1 MNTLAPAYNN
11 TQLILA
17 SFLTALQMFVVA
29 AFFNQLTQTY
39 SIIIIINSMILPL
52 LMAKKT
58 PRRMDNLISL
68 LSTVVII
75 AVLGFF
81 LAWLTTLVLPRT
93 LIDENP
99 VILDILSK
107 LVALSVSL
115 PPSILPFSFSLVLL
129 VVLFSEKE

>member
-1 MNTLAPAYNN
+1 MNALAPAYNN

-39 SIIIIINSMILPL
+39 SIIIILNSMILPL
-52 LMAKKT
+52 IMAKKT
-58 PRRMDNLISL
+58 PRRMDNLIPL
-68 LSTVVII
+68 LTTLIKI

-81 LAWLTTLVLPRT
+81 LAWLTTIVLPRT

-99 VILDILSK
+99 LILDSLSK

-129 VVLFSEKE
+129 VVLFNEKE

>member
-1 MNTLAPAYNN
+1 MNALAPAYNN

-39 SIIIIINSMILPL
+39 SIIIILNSMILPL
-52 LMAKKT
+52 IMAKKT

-68 LSTVVII
+68 LTTVIKI

-81 LAWLTTLVLPRT
+81 LAWLTTIVLPRT

-99 VILDILSK
+99 VILDSLSK
-107 LVALSVSL
+107 VVALLVSL

-129 VVLFSEKE
+129 VVLFSEKK

>member
-1 MNTLAPAYNN
+1 MNALAPAYNN

-39 SIIIIINSMILPL
+39 SIIIILNSMILPL
-52 LMAKKT
+52 IMAKKT
-58 PRRMDNLISL
+58 PRRMDNLIPL
-68 LSTVVII
+68 LTTVIKI

-81 LAWLTTLVLPRT
+81 LAWLTTIVLPRT

-99 VILDILSK
+99 VILDSLSK

-129 VVLFSEKE
+129 VVLFSEKK

>member
-1 MNTLAPAYNN
+1 MNALAPAYNN
-11 TQLILA
+11 TQLTLA
-17 SFLTALQMFVVA
+17 SLLTALQMFVVA

-39 SIIIIINSMILPL
+39 SIIIILNSMILPL

-58 PRRMDNLISL
+58 PRRIDNLIPL
-68 LSTVVII
+68 LTTVIKI

-81 LAWLTTLVLPRT
+81 LAWLTTLVLPRA

-99 VILDILSK
+99 FIMDTLSK

-115 PPSILPFSFSLVLL
+115 PPSILPFSFSLILL
-129 VVLFSEKE
+129 VVLFSEKK